1 MNPEPGPARTTGVAP
16 LSDEIL
22 LAGMAGGDQDA
33 AAAFVRRYQAR
44 VYGLALTV
52 VGSPALAEE
61 VAQEAFLK
69 AWRHAAS
76 YDPRR
81 GRVATWLL
89 TITRNT
95 AVDAV
100 RYGHES
106 PMDPDLLLAVLSRRD
121 DVPPERDVEGV
132 MMLREAL
139 VDLPAEQSRPIVLM
153 AFQGMTAQEIALQQN
168 IPLGTV
174 KTRVRRGL
182 RRLGDKLGVRDG

>member
-1 MNPEPGPARTTGVAP
+1 MNPDPGPARTTDVAP

-76 YDPRR
+76 YDARR

-89 TITRNT
+89 TITRNA

-121 DVPPERDVEGV
+121 DLPPEHDIEGV
-132 MMLREAL
+132 MMLRQAL

-153 AFQGMTAQEIALQQN
+153 AFQGMTAQEIAVQQH

-182 RRLGDKLGVRDG
+182 RRLGDKLVVRDG

>member
-1 MNPEPGPARTTGVAP
+1 VAP

-22 LAGMAGGDQDA
+22 LAGMANGDQDA

-44 VYGLALTV
+44 VFGLAMTV

-76 YDPRR
+76 YDGRR

-89 TITRNT
+89 TITRNA

-100 RYGHES
+100 RYRHES
-106 PMDPDLLLAVLSRRD
+106 PVDPDMVMAMLTRRD
-121 DVPPERDVEGV
+121 EAPRSPDVETT

-139 VDLPAEQSRPIVLM
+139 LELPPEQSRPIVQM
-153 AFQGMTAQEIALQQN
+153 AYQGLTAKEIALQQQ

-182 RRLGDKLGVRDG
+182 RRLGERLGVRDG

>member
-1 MNPEPGPARTTGVAP
+1 MNPDPGPARTTGVAP

-52 VGSPALAEE
+52 VRSPALAEE
-61 VAQEAFLK
+61 VAQEAFIK
-69 AWRHAAS
+69 AWRHASS

-89 TITRNT
+89 TITRNA

-121 DVPPERDVEGV
+121 DLPPEHDVEGV

-153 AFQGMTAQEIALQQN
+153 AFHGMTAQEIAVQQH

-182 RRLGDKLGVRDG
+182 RRLGDKLVVRDG